1 MPHSDAAPQRTILL
15 TTDLSAR
22 CDRALDR
29 AVQLARS
36 RQARLVA
43 LHVIEPS
50 LTAQLITPTWRK
62 LAPDHRSLAERRLL
76 DDLAESGVDIEV
88 RVEQGKAL
96 DVILQVA
103 EETQAELVVA
113 GVARDETLGRLLL
126 GTTVEKLVRHI
137 PVPVLVVKERP
148 RHPYRNVLVA
158 TDFSEGSRHAV
169 DAVVNLLPGT
179 PFKLYH
185 ALELPTATGVLHTQT
200 LINGFRQAAKQTG
213 EEFLDDT
220 AGLQDGQRPE
230 ILIEIGD
237 SVSLLSE
244 YAYKNHVD
252 LVAVGTHGLTGILR
266 TAIGSIAA
274 SLLENLSCD
283 VLVVRQPHDADDD
296 EI

>member
-1 MPHSDAAPQRTILL
+1 MTNAAPLRTILL

-29 AVQLARS
+29 AVQLARA
-36 RQARLVA
+36 RGARLIA
-43 LHVIEPS
+43 LHVMEPS
-50 LTAQLITPTWRK
+50 LTAQLITPSWRK
-62 LAPDHRSLAERRLL
+62 LAPDFRSLAERRLL
-76 DDLAESGVDIEV
+76 DDLADSGVDIEV
-88 RVEQGKAL
+88 RIEQGKAL

-103 EETQAELVVA
+103 AETQAELIVA
-113 GVARDETLGRLLL
+113 GVARDETLGRILL
-126 GTTVEKLVRHI
+126 GTTVEKLVRHV

-148 RHPYRNVLVA
+148 RHPYRHVLVA

-169 DAVVNLLPGT
+169 DAVLQLLPET

-185 ALELPTATGVLHTQT
+185 ALELPAATGSLHTQT

-220 AGLQDGQRPE
+220 AGLPPARRPE
-230 ILIEIGD
+230 LLIEIGD
-237 SVSLLSE
+237 TVSMLSE
-244 YAYKNHVD
+244 YVYKNHVD

-266 TAIGSIAA
+266 TAIGSVAS
-274 SLLENLSCD
+274 SLLEHLYCD
-283 VLVVRQPHDADDD
+283 VLVVRQPHDTD

>member
-1 MPHSDAAPQRTILL
+1 MTNPAPQRTILL

-36 RQARLVA
+36 RQARLIA

-50 LTAQLITPTWRK
+50 LTAQLITPSWRK

-76 DDLAESGVDIEV
+76 DDLADSGVDIEV

-96 DVILQVA
+96 DVILKVA
-103 EETQAELVVA
+103 AETEAELVVA
-113 GVARDETLGRLLL
+113 GMARDETLGRIML
-126 GTTVEKLVRHI
+126 GTTVEKLVRYT

-148 RHPYRNVLVA
+148 RHPYRSVLVA

-169 DAVVNLLPGT
+169 DGVVRLLPGT

-185 ALELPTATGVLHTQT
+185 ALELPTATGVMHTQT
-200 LINGFRQAAKQTG
+200 LLNGFRQAAKQTG

-220 AGLQDGQRPE
+220 AGLAEGQRPE

-244 YAYKNHVD
+244 YVYRNHVD

-274 SLLENLSCD
+274 NLLENLSCD
-283 VLVVRQPHDADDD
+283 VLIVRQPPEED
-296 EI
+296 EA